1 MFKRHNTATDTNN
14 KGNDRPM
21 IQKQDFCK
29 DCKNCIYLYTCPYTH
44 ILHSY
49 CPHKI
54 KGDPMLETEK
64 IIYKKEMQQAKNI
77 IQKINKS
84 EKYKEYLKDYEINNL
99 VENIFDQ
106 TKQILQYKN
115 YNSN

>member
-1 MFKRHNTATDTNN
+1 
-14 KGNDRPM
+14 
-21 IQKQDFCK
+21 
-29 DCKNCIYLYTCPYTH
+29 
-44 ILHSY
+44 
-49 CPHKI
+49 
-54 KGDPMLETEK
+54 MLETEK